1 LIHSIH
7 SFFPTLFHIH
17 HSHHKMAAF
26 PTNLARR
33 VVTSR
38 AFSSNRSFFASSTD
52 HTTLLS
58 TATAHRIGGDEDGYG
73 KRDYILVP
81 HDTPLD
87 LAIKVDK
94 IQLARLS
101 ANQNVIYGAKVVQRT
116 LGTPT
121 HVCGELLDMA
131 LKDASSK
138 GETPTAVVSLQGLS
152 KWVSRGIEGDN
163 LINSLEEVKETDE
176 GTFEAVKA
184 IATGIPRPGHSV
196 VGQGT
201 YRDGKEAWSDIAK
214 EYLNLGMSDEAELY
228 RSKGA
233 TLVAIEHLA
242 DTSREGLTDAGGAM
256 ARFQFQA

>member
-1 LIHSIH
+1 MLS
-7 SFFPTLFHIH
+7 
-17 HSHHKMAAF
+17 
-26 PTNLARR
+26 TNVARR
-33 VVTSR
+33 LVTSR
-38 AFSSNRSFFASSTD
+38 AFSPNRSFFASSTD

-58 TATAHRIGGDEDGYG
+58 NATAHRVGDDDDGYG
-73 KRDYILVP
+73 QRNYILVP

-101 ANQNVIYGAKVVQRT
+101 AHRNVIYGAKVIQRT
-116 LGTPT
+116 LGAPT

-138 GETPTAVVSLQGLS
+138 GETPMAVASLQGLS
-152 KWVSRGIEGDN
+152 KWVARGIRGEEV
-163 LINSLEEVKETDE
+163 INSLKEIEETDE
-176 GTFEAVKA
+176 GTYEAVKA
-184 IATGIPRPGHSV
+184 IATGIPRPGHTV

-201 YRDGKEAWSDIAK
+201 YRDGKEAWSDIAE
-214 EYLNLGMSDEAELY
+214 EYIKLGMSDEAELY

-242 DTSREGLTDAGGAM
+242 DTSREGLVDAGGAM
-256 ARFQFQA
+256 VRFQFKTE